1 MIMVENAEGHI
12 NKGERS
18 SAVAKLQEAVT
29 LSPGFIEAHYQL
41 GLALRQS
48 VDSSAKAESA
58 FRQVLQLNPNHALA
72 HLQLGLL
79 FSDKGDRAEAAVEFK
94 NAARLAP
101 GWLKPIAG

>member
-41 GLALRQS
+41 GWLCDNRWTAPQKPNPLF
-48 VDSSAKAESA
+48 AKYCS
-58 FRQVLQLNPNHALA
+58 
-72 HLQLGLL
+72 
-79 FSDKGDRAEAAVEFK
+79 
-94 NAARLAP
+94 
-101 GWLKPIAG
+101 